1 MFIKQTHKKKSF
13 LVIGLGRFGSS
24 FAKNMMKMGCEVV
37 AVDED
42 LDKVNK
48 ISDFV
53 TESMAGNIHDE
64 DFLDSLGLADFDAVV
79 VAIGHDIESSVLIC
93 TLAKELGTNYLVAKA
108 ADDLHEKIL
117 QKIGVDWVVTV
128 EREMGRK
135 VALSLYSNRIIDSLE
150 VSPDFRFVELVV
162 LPEWLGKTVA
172 EVNLFKNHDLMLL
185 TVKRGDEIITQ
196 PKLDLVFTAND
207 VVVVC
212 GQTKKIMQIA

>member
-1 MFIKQTHKKKSF
+1 MFIKKTHKKKSF

-48 ISDFV
+48 ISEFV

-64 DFLDSLGLADFDAVV
+64 EFLDSLGLADFDAVV

-93 TLAKELGTNYLVAKA
+93 TLAKELGAGYLVAKA

-117 QKIGVDWVVTV
+117 QKLGVDWVVTV

-150 VSPDFRFVELVV
+150 FSPDFRFVELEI
-162 LPEWLGKTVA
+162 LPEWVDQKVA
-172 EVNLFKNHDLMLL
+172 EVDLFKNHDLMLM
-185 TVKRGDEIITQ
+185 TVKRGEQIITQ
-196 PKLDLVFTAND
+196 PELNLEFKQDD

>member
-1 MFIKQTHKKKSF
+1 MLVKKSHRKKSF

-24 FAKNMMKMGCEVV
+24 FAKNMMKLGCEVV

-42 LDKVNK
+42 LSKVDK
-48 ISDFV
+48 IADFV
-53 TESMAGNIHDE
+53 TESLAGNIHDE
-64 DFLDSLGLADFDAVV
+64 EFLDSLGLADFDSVV

-93 TLAKELGTNYLVAKA
+93 TLAKELGAKHLVAKA

-117 QKIGVDWVVTV
+117 QKLGVDWVVTV

-150 VSPDFRFVELVV
+150 LSPDFRFVELLV
-162 LPEWLGKTVA
+162 LSKWVGKKVS
-172 EVNLFKNHDLMLL
+172 EVDIFKNHDLMLV
-185 TVKRGDEIITQ
+185 TVKRNDKIITQ
-196 PKLDLVFTAND
+196 PDLNLVFEAND
-207 VVVVC
+207 LVVVC